1 MTRNELENMN
11 KTEVAKV
18 AKDFGVKRYKGKSM
32 LSKKELIDGICKA
45 LESNDDAADVQKAIK
60 EAGEQVK
67 NEVKNEIVVDRKVKD
82 ERILS
87 APIGT
92 LIAFHEPETGKL
104 NTAKLTNRNKTK
116 KLIKCETQYGKEFL
130 ISFSDIVWTKTGSR
144 WPKSIYNELKGK
156 KANAGKEI

>member
-1 MTRNELENMN
+1 MTRNELENMTKEN
-11 KTEVAKV
+11 VAKV
-18 AKDFGVKRYKGKSM
+18 AKDLGVKRYKGKSM

-45 LESNDDAADVQKAIK
+45 MESNDDAADVQKAIN

-67 NEVKNEIVVDRKVKD
+67 KNEIVIDREVKD
-82 ERILS
+82 KRILS

-130 ISFSDIVWTKTGSR
+130 ISFSDVVWTKTGSR

-156 KANAGKEI
+156 KADAGKEI

>member
-1 MTRNELENMN
+1 MTRNELENMTKEN
-11 KTEVAKV
+11 VAKV
-18 AKDFGVKRYKGKSM
+18 AKDLGVKRYKGKSM
-32 LSKKELIDGICKA
+32 LSKRELIDCICKVM
-45 LESNDDAADVQKAIK
+45 ESNDDAADAQKAIN

-67 NEVKNEIVVDRKVKD
+67 NEIIIDREVKD
-82 ERILS
+82 KRILS

-130 ISFSDIVWTKTGSR
+130 ISFSDVVWTKTGSR

-156 KANAGKEI
+156 KADAGKEV

>member
-1 MTRNELENMN
+1 MTRNELENMTKEN
-11 KTEVAKV
+11 VVKV
-18 AKDFGVKRYKGKSM
+18 AKDLGVKRYEGKSM

-45 LESNDDAADVQKAIK
+45 MESNDDVADAQKAIS
-60 EAGEQVK
+60 EAGEQIK
-67 NEVKNEIVVDRKVKD
+67 KNEIVVDRKVKD

-92 LIAFHEPETGKL
+92 LIAFREPETGKL

-156 KANAGKEI
+156 KADAGKEI

>member
-18 AKDFGVKRYKGKSM
+18 AKDLDVKRYKGKSM
-32 LSKKELIDGICKA
+32 LSKEELIDGICKA
-45 LESNDDAADVQKAIK
+45 LESKDDAADAQKAIS

-67 NEVKNEIVVDRKVKD
+67 KEIVIDREVKD

-92 LIAFHEPETGKL
+92 LIAFREPETGKL
-104 NTAKLTNRNKTK
+104 NTAKITNRNKTK

-130 ISFSDIVWTKTGSR
+130 ISFSDIVWTRTGSR

-156 KANAGKEI
+156 KANAGKEV

>member
-1 MTRNELENMN
+1 MTRNELENMTKEN
-11 KTEVAKV
+11 VAKV
-18 AKDFGVKRYKGKSM
+18 AKDLGVKRYKGKSM
-32 LSKKELIDGICKA
+32 LSKKELIDSICKA
-45 LESNDDAADVQKAIK
+45 MESNDDVADAQKAIS
-60 EAGEQVK
+60 EAGEQIK
-67 NEVKNEIVVDRKVKD
+67 KNEIVVDRKVKD

-92 LIAFHEPETGKL
+92 LIAFREPETGKL

-156 KANAGKEI
+156 KADAGKEI

>member
-1 MTRNELENMN
+1 MTRNELENMTKEN
-11 KTEVAKV
+11 VVKV
-18 AKDFGVKRYKGKSM
+18 AKDLGVKRYKGKSM

-45 LESNDDAADVQKAIK
+45 MELNDDVADAQKAIS
-60 EAGEQVK
+60 EAGEQIK
-67 NEVKNEIVVDRKVKD
+67 KNEIVVDRKVKD

-92 LIAFHEPETGKL
+92 LIAFREPETGKL

-130 ISFSDIVWTKTGSR
+130 ISFSDIIWTKTGSR

-156 KANAGKEI
+156 KADAGKEI

>member
-1 MTRNELENMN
+1 MTRNELENMTKEN
-11 KTEVAKV
+11 VAKV
-18 AKDFGVKRYKGKSM
+18 AKDLGVKRYKGKSM

-45 LESNDDAADVQKAIK
+45 MESNDAAADVQKAIN

-67 NEVKNEIVVDRKVKD
+67 NEIVIDREVKD
-82 ERILS
+82 KRILS
-87 APIGT
+87 ATIGT

-104 NTAKLTNRNKTK
+104 NTAQLTNRNKTK

-130 ISFSDIVWTKTGSR
+130 ISFSDVVWTKTGSR

-156 KANAGKEI
+156 KANAGKEV

>member
-1 MTRNELENMN
+1 MTRNELENMTKEN
-11 KTEVAKV
+11 VAKV
-18 AKDFGVKRYKGKSM
+18 AKDLGVKRYKGKSM

-45 LESNDDAADVQKAIK
+45 MESNDDAADVQKAIN

-67 NEVKNEIVVDRKVKD
+67 NEIVIDREVKD
-82 ERILS
+82 KRILS

-130 ISFSDIVWTKTGSR
+130 ISFSDVVWTKTGSR

-156 KANAGKEI
+156 KANACKEV

>member
-18 AKDFGVKRYKGKSM
+18 AKYLGVKRYKGKSM
-32 LSKKELIDGICKA
+32 LSKEELIDGICKA
-45 LESNDDAADVQKAIK
+45 LESKDDAADAQKAIS

-67 NEVKNEIVVDRKVKD
+67 KEIVIDREAKD

-92 LIAFHEPETGKL
+92 LIAFREPETGKL

-156 KANAGKEI
+156 KANAGKEV

>member
-1 MTRNELENMN
+1 MTRNEVENMTKEN
-11 KTEVAKV
+11 VVKV
-18 AKDFGVKRYKGKSM
+18 AKDLGVKRYKGKSM

-45 LESNDDAADVQKAIK
+45 MESNDDVADAQKAIS
-60 EAGEQVK
+60 EAGEQIK
-67 NEVKNEIVVDRKVKD
+67 KNEIVVDRKVKD

-92 LIAFHEPETGKL
+92 LIAFREPETGKL

-156 KANAGKEI
+156 KADAGKEI

>member
-32 LSKKELIDGICKA
+32 LSKEELISGICKA
-45 LESNDDAADVQKAIK
+45 LESKDDAADVQKAIS
-60 EAGEQVK
+60 EAGELVK
-67 NEVKNEIVVDRKVKD
+67 KEIVIDREVKD

-92 LIAFHEPETGKL
+92 LIAFREPETGKL
-104 NTAKLTNRNKTK
+104 NTAKLTNRNKIK

-156 KANAGKEI
+156 KANAGKEV

>member
-1 MTRNELENMN
+1 MTRNELENMTKEN
-11 KTEVAKV
+11 VAKV
-18 AKDFGVKRYKGKSM
+18 AKDLGVKRYKGKSM

-45 LESNDDAADVQKAIK
+45 MESNDDAADAQKAIN

-67 NEVKNEIVVDRKVKD
+67 EIVIDREVKDK
-82 ERILS
+82 RILS

-130 ISFSDIVWTKTGSR
+130 ISFSDVVWTKTGSR

-156 KANAGKEI
+156 KADAGKEV

>member
-1 MTRNELENMN
+1 MTRNELENMTKEN
-11 KTEVAKV
+11 VAKV
-18 AKDFGVKRYKGKSM
+18 AKDLGVKRYKGKSM

-45 LESNDDAADVQKAIK
+45 MESNDDVADAQKAIN

-67 NEVKNEIVVDRKVKD
+67 NEVKNVDRKVKN

-92 LIAFHEPETGKL
+92 LIAFREPETGKL

-156 KANAGKEI
+156 KADAGKEI

>member
-1 MTRNELENMN
+1 MTRNELENMTKEN
-11 KTEVAKV
+11 VAKV
-18 AKDFGVKRYKGKSM
+18 AKDLGVKRYKGKSM

-45 LESNDDAADVQKAIK
+45 MESNDDAADVQKAIN

-67 NEVKNEIVVDRKVKD
+67 NEIVIDREVKD
-82 ERILS
+82 KRILS

-130 ISFSDIVWTKTGSR
+130 ISFSDVVWTKTGSR

-156 KANAGKEI
+156 KADAAKEV

>member
-1 MTRNELENMN
+1 MTRNELENMTKEN
-11 KTEVAKV
+11 VAKV
-18 AKDFGVKRYKGKSM
+18 AKDLGVKRYKGKSM

-45 LESNDDAADVQKAIK
+45 MESNDDAADVQKAIN

-67 NEVKNEIVVDRKVKD
+67 EIVIDREVKDK
-82 ERILS
+82 RILS

-130 ISFSDIVWTKTGSR
+130 ISFSDVVWTKTGSR

-156 KANAGKEI
+156 KADAGKEV

>member
-1 MTRNELENMN
+1 MTRNELENMTKEN
-11 KTEVAKV
+11 VAKV

-32 LSKKELIDGICKA
+32 ISKKELIDGICKA
-45 LESNDDAADVQKAIK
+45 MESNDDVADAQ
-60 EAGEQVK
+60 
-67 NEVKNEIVVDRKVKD
+67 VKNEIVVDRKAKD

-92 LIAFHEPETGKL
+92 LIAFREPETGKL

-156 KANAGKEI
+156 KADAGKEI

>member
-1 MTRNELENMN
+1 MTRNELENMTKEN
-11 KTEVAKV
+11 VAKV
-18 AKDFGVKRYKGKSM
+18 AKDLGVKRYKGKSM
-32 LSKKELIDGICKA
+32 LLKKELIDCICKA
-45 LESNDDAADVQKAIK
+45 MESNDDAADAQKAIN
-60 EAGEQVK
+60 EAGKQA
-67 NEVKNEIVVDRKVKD
+67 KNEIVIDREVKD
-82 ERILS
+82 KRILS

-130 ISFSDIVWTKTGSR
+130 ISFSDVVWTKTGSR

-156 KANAGKEI
+156 KADAGKEI

>member
-1 MTRNELENMN
+1 MTRNELENMTKEN
-11 KTEVAKV
+11 VAKV
-18 AKDFGVKRYKGKSM
+18 AKDLSVKRYKGKSM
-32 LSKKELIDGICKA
+32 LSKKELIDSICKA
-45 LESNDDAADVQKAIK
+45 MESNDDAADVQKAIN

-67 NEVKNEIVVDRKVKD
+67 NEIVIDREVKD
-82 ERILS
+82 KRILS

-92 LIAFHEPETGKL
+92 LIAFHEPDTGKL

-130 ISFSDIVWTKTGSR
+130 ISFSDVVWTKTGSR

-156 KANAGKEI
+156 KANAGKEV

>member
-1 MTRNELENMN
+1 MTRNELENMTKEN
-11 KTEVAKV
+11 VAKV
-18 AKDFGVKRYKGKSM
+18 AKDLGVKRYKGKSM
-32 LSKKELIDGICKA
+32 LSKKELIDSICKA
-45 LESNDDAADVQKAIK
+45 MESNDDVADAQKAIN
-60 EAGEQVK
+60 EAGEYVK
-67 NEVKNEIVVDRKVKD
+67 NEVKNEIVVDRKIKD

-92 LIAFHEPETGKL
+92 LIAFREPETGKL

-156 KANAGKEI
+156 KADAGKEI

>member
-1 MTRNELENMN
+1 MTRNELENMTKEN
-11 KTEVAKV
+11 VAKV
-18 AKDFGVKRYKGKSM
+18 AKDLGVKRYKGKSM
-32 LSKKELIDGICKA
+32 LSKKELIDDICKA
-45 LESNDDAADVQKAIK
+45 MESNDDAADVQKAIS

-87 APIGT
+87 ATIGT
-92 LIAFHEPETGKL
+92 LIAFREPETGKL

-116 KLIKCETQYGKEFL
+116 KRIKCETQYGKEFL

-156 KANAGKEI
+156 KADAGKEI

>member
-1 MTRNELENMN
+1 MTRNELENMTKEN
-11 KTEVAKV
+11 VAKV
-18 AKDFGVKRYKGKSM
+18 AKDLGVKRYKGKSM
-32 LSKKELIDGICKA
+32 LSKKELIDDICKA
-45 LESNDDAADVQKAIK
+45 MESNDDVADAQKAIS
-60 EAGEQVK
+60 EAGEQIK
-67 NEVKNEIVVDRKVKD
+67 KNEIVVDRKVKD

-92 LIAFHEPETGKL
+92 LIAFREPETGKL

-156 KANAGKEI
+156 KADAGKEI

>member
-1 MTRNELENMN
+1 M
-11 KTEVAKV
+11 
-18 AKDFGVKRYKGKSM
+18 
-32 LSKKELIDGICKA
+32 
-45 LESNDDAADVQKAIK
+45 
-60 EAGEQVK
+60 
-67 NEVKNEIVVDRKVKD
+67 
-82 ERILS
+82 S

-92 LIAFHEPETGKL
+92 LIAFREPETGKL

-156 KANAGKEI
+156 KADAGKEV

>member
-1 MTRNELENMN
+1 MTRNELENMTKEN
-11 KTEVAKV
+11 VAKV
-18 AKDFGVKRYKGKSM
+18 AKDLGVKRYKGKSM

-45 LESNDDAADVQKAIK
+45 MESNDDVADAQKAIS
-60 EAGEQVK
+60 EAGEQIK
-67 NEVKNEIVVDRKVKD
+67 KIEIVVDRKVKD

-92 LIAFHEPETGKL
+92 LIAFREPETGKL

-156 KANAGKEI
+156 KANAGKEV

>member
-1 MTRNELENMN
+1 MTRNELENMTKEN
-11 KTEVAKV
+11 VAKV
-18 AKDFGVKRYKGKSM
+18 AKDLGVKRYKGKSM

-45 LESNDDAADVQKAIK
+45 MESNDDAADVQKAIN
-60 EAGEQVK
+60 EAGEQVREIVIDR
-67 NEVKNEIVVDRKVKD
+67 EVKDK
-82 ERILS
+82 RILS

-130 ISFSDIVWTKTGSR
+130 ISFSDVVWTKTGSR

-156 KANAGKEI
+156 KANAGKEV

>member
-1 MTRNELENMN
+1 MTRNELENMTKEN
-11 KTEVAKV
+11 VAKV
-18 AKDFGVKRYKGKSM
+18 AKDLGVKRYKGKSM

-45 LESNDDAADVQKAIK
+45 MESNDDVADAQKAIS
-60 EAGEQVK
+60 EAGEQIK
-67 NEVKNEIVVDRKVKD
+67 KNEIVVDRKVKD

-92 LIAFHEPETGKL
+92 LIAFREPETGKL
-104 NTAKLTNRNKTK
+104 NTAKLTGRNKTK

-156 KANAGKEI
+156 KADADAGKEI

>member
-1 MTRNELENMN
+1 MTRNELENMTKEN
-11 KTEVAKV
+11 VAKV
-18 AKDFGVKRYKGKSM
+18 AKGLGVKRYKGKSM

-45 LESNDDAADVQKAIK
+45 MESNDDAADVQKAIN
-60 EAGEQVK
+60 EAGEH
-67 NEVKNEIVVDRKVKD
+67 VKNEIVIDREVKD
-82 ERILS
+82 KRILS

-92 LIAFHEPETGKL
+92 LIAFHEPKTGKL

-130 ISFSDIVWTKTGSR
+130 ISFSDVVWTKTGSR

-156 KANAGKEI
+156 KENAGKEV

>member
-1 MTRNELENMN
+1 MTRNELENMTKEN
-11 KTEVAKV
+11 VAKV
-18 AKDFGVKRYKGKSM
+18 AKDLGVKRYKGKSM

-45 LESNDDAADVQKAIK
+45 MESNDDAADVQKAIN

-67 NEVKNEIVVDRKVKD
+67 EIVIDREVKDK
-82 ERILS
+82 RILS

-130 ISFSDIVWTKTGSR
+130 ISFSDVVWTKTGSR

-156 KANAGKEI
+156 KANAGKEV

>member
-32 LSKKELIDGICKA
+32 LSKEELINGICKA
-45 LESNDDAADVQKAIK
+45 LESKDDAADVQKAIS
-60 EAGEQVK
+60 EAGELVK
-67 NEVKNEIVVDRKVKD
+67 KEIVIDHEVKD

-92 LIAFHEPETGKL
+92 LIAFREPETGKL
-104 NTAKLTNRNKTK
+104 NTAKLTNRNKIK

-156 KANAGKEI
+156 KANAGKEV